1 MSKAMSP
8 ELLERLLTEH
18 GAALELFA
26 MQWTHAP
33 DDCVQDAFLQLVR
46 QPKLPRSIVSWLY
59 RVVRNRAISM
69 RRMTERRRRHESL
82 AATDDAAWFEPARGA
97 AVDKE
102 DVVKALQALDDRF
115 REVVVARIWGELSF
129 EEIAEVVGTSIST
142 AHRRYEAALRQVRER
157 LGLSCPTKKSTPKA

>member
-1 MSKAMSP
+1 MSKTTSP
-8 ELLERLLTEH
+8 ELLERLLAEH

-46 QPKLPRSIVSWLY
+46 QRKPPKAIVPWLY

-69 RRMTERRRRHESL
+69 RRMTARRRRHESA
-82 AATDDAAWFEPARGA
+82 AATDDAAWFEPAQGA

-102 DVVKALQALDDRF
+102 DVVKALQALDDPF

-129 EEIAEVVGTSIST
+129 EQIAEVVGTSIST

-157 LGLSCPTKKSTPKA
+157 LGLSCRTKKNTSRT